1 MRQRKPRQHYER
13 HLDFIRQLPCLITA
27 RTPVEAAH
35 IRYAD
40 QPEGKPYTG
49 KAEKPDDKYTVP
61 LHPDQHRLQHSMSER
76 EFWKRTRINP
86 VKVAKLLFAVSE
98 NFEQANKILTMARV
112 GRIDFDD

>member
-1 MRQRKPRQHYER
+1 MRQRKPRQRDER

-40 QPEGKPYTG
+40 LPEGKSYTG
-49 KAEKPDDKYTVP
+49 KGEKPDDKYTVP
-61 LHPDQHRLQHSMSER
+61 LHADQHRLQHSMNER
-76 EFWKRTRINP
+76 EFWKRARINP
-86 VKVAKLLFAVSE
+86 VKASKLLFAVSG
-98 NFEQANKILTMARV
+98 NFEQAAKILTMARV